1 MFRHTIP
8 SFIYPV
14 FPSLTWKVKTT
25 ERKVFLTFDDG
36 PHPQLTP
43 WVLEQL
49 RAYGA
54 KATFFCVGHNVQ
66 KFPDVYA
73 SVLADGHAVGNHTFH
88 HVRGWNMN
96 TADYVNEVDA
106 CAQLVKSN
114 LFRPPYGRI
123 HLNQIRALRNS
134 YHIVMWSVLTRDYDP
149 NLNVA
154 DALQIV
160 KRLLLPGNIVVMH
173 DSQKAEK
180 NLKAMLPEILRAG
193 TENGFTFDALTL

>member
-14 FPSLTWKVKTT
+14 FPSLTWRVKTT
-25 ERKVFLTFDDG
+25 ERKVYLTFDDG
-36 PHPQLTP
+36 PHPHITP

-49 RAYGA
+49 NTFGA
-54 KATFFCVGHNVQ
+54 KATFFCVGNNVQ

-73 SVLADGHAVGNHTFH
+73 SILDAGHAVGNHTFH
-88 HVRGWNMN
+88 HVRGWNMS
-96 TADYVNEVDA
+96 TADYVKEVEA
-106 CAQLVKSN
+106 CAQLVNSP

-123 HLNQIRALRNS
+123 HLNQIRALKS
-134 YHIVMWSVLTRDYDP
+134 KYSIVMWSILARDYDP

-154 DALQIV
+154 ATLRFIN
-160 KRLLLPGNIVVMH
+160 RSLLPGSIIVMH

-180 NLKAMLPEILRAG
+180 NLNAMLPEILRAG
-193 TENGFTFDALTL
+193 RENGFTFDALNP

>member
-25 ERKVFLTFDDG
+25 ERKVYLTFDDG

-49 RAYGA
+49 AAYGA

-73 SVLADGHAVGNHTFH
+73 AVLAAGHAVGNHTFH
-88 HVRGWNMN
+88 HVRGWNMS
-96 TADYVNEVDA
+96 TADYVNDVDA

-134 YHIVMWSVLTRDYDP
+134 YRIVMWSVLTRDYDP

-154 DALQIV
+154 EALKIV
-160 KRLLLPGNIVVMH
+160 KQLLLPGNIVVMH

-180 NLKAMLPEILRAG
+180 NLKAMLPEILRTG